1 MPLNIPLTC
10 APLSQNPSP
19 LLSARLHWRN
29 LTSCAGSRSEPVLCW
44 FRYKES
50 FSAELVSRRVLNIN
64 FIYSNVIKLIVE
76 FMSIVVDRCS
86 ERKKQGLKD
95 RKRYG
100 VGGM

>member
-1 MPLNIPLTC
+1 LRPILESKYG
-10 APLSQNPSP
+10 A
-19 LLSARLHWRN
+19 LLEERLAWRSLVSYVGN
-29 LTSCAGSRSEPVLCW
+29 RNEPVLCW

-64 FIYSNVIKLIVE
+64 FIYSSVIKLIVE

-86 ERKKQGLKD
+86 ERKKQELKD